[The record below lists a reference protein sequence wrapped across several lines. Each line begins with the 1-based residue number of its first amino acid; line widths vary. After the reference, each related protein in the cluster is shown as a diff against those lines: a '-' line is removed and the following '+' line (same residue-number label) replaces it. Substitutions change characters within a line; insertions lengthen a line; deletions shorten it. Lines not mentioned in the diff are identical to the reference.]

1 MDRIKIL
8 LKQYQDAILYTIFGG
23 LTMMV
28 NIITFWLA
36 FQILHINSSASYL
49 FAWFWSIVFA
59 YLTNRTWVFHSTA
72 YDFMSIVHE
81 IFQFL
86 LARAATALLG
96 FVIFY
101 FGVNLLKQDAQIW
114 NMIQNV
120 FVIISN
126 FVLSKWIVF
135 KKKAR

>member
-1 MDRIKIL
+1 MKKIKL
-8 LKQYQDAILYTIFGG
+8 LLTQYQEAILYIVFGG
-23 LTMMV
+23 LTMLV
-28 NIITFWLA
+28 NIIAFWLA
-36 FQILHINSSASYL
+36 FQVWHMNSSISYL
-49 FAWFWSIVFA
+49 FAWFWSIFFA

-72 YDFMSIVHE
+72 HDFNTVMSE

-86 LARAATALLG
+86 LARIATAIIG

-114 NMIQNV
+114 NIIQNI

-126 FVLSKWIVF
+126 FALSKLVIF
-135 KKKAR
+135 KKKA

>member
-1 MDRIKIL
+1 MEKIKL
-8 LKQYQDAILYTIFGG
+8 LLNQYQEAILYMVFGG
-23 LTMMV
+23 LTMLV

-36 FQILHINSSASYL
+36 FQVWHMNSSVSYL
-49 FAWFWSIVFA
+49 FAWFWSIFFA

-72 YDFMSIVHE
+72 HDLKTIINE

-86 LARAATALLG
+86 VARIATAVVG

-101 FGVNLLKQDAQIW
+101 FGVNLLNQDAQIW
-114 NMIQNV
+114 NVIQNV

-126 FVLSKWIVF
+126 FALSKLVIF
-135 KKKAR
+135 KKKA

>member
-1 MDRIKIL
+1 MEKIKL
-8 LKQYQDAILYTIFGG
+8 LLTQYQEAILYIVFGG
-23 LTMMV
+23 LTMLV
-28 NIITFWLA
+28 NIIAFWLA
-36 FQILHINSSASYL
+36 FQAWHMNSSVSYL
-49 FAWFWSIVFA
+49 FAWFWSIFFA

-72 YDFMSIVHE
+72 HDLKTIINE

-86 LARAATALLG
+86 VARIATAVIG

-114 NMIQNV
+114 NIIQNI

-126 FVLSKWIVF
+126 FALSKLVIF
-135 KKKAR
+135 KKKA